1 MVGLISSLVSNLVVL
16 LDCVTIKL
24 NENSFSCYIHGNS
37 AEGNASESKGS
48 TFIGNKPISI
58 PNINITP
65 HTCAVDKAQTKSF
78 MLI

>member
-37 AEGNASESKGS
+37 AEVNASERTGS
-48 TFIGNKPISI
+48 TFLGISPFPFLI
-58 PNINITP
+58 LISLPTP
-65 HTCAVDKAQTKSF
+65 VQ
-78 MLI
+78 